1 MVSSIDWESKDI
13 NTVYDV
19 FYEKGTRLGGAYNS
33 LRSRARAVGDE
44 DAVKFWTEQIVALRR
59 ERSDVHPDDRAAMVE
74 RIERWGSMV
83 SQLDLAERA
92 GAYLSAA

>member
-1 MVSSIDWESKDI
+1 MFKV
-13 NTVYDV
+13 
-19 FYEKGTRLGGAYNS
+19 L
-33 LRSRARAVGDE
+33 AVDHIGIAVNDLDE
-44 DAVKFWTEQIVALRR
+44 VGKFWTEQIVALRR
-59 ERSDVHPDDRAAMVE
+59 ERSDVHLDDRAAMVE